1 MTTQRSGLIPNCFT
15 LCGAAI
21 LFLGLLLATG
31 CNTNWPTFKAYIAM
45 VPPSSTTVEAGTST
59 FLMASSVPTG
69 VTWSLS
75 GNGCSGAACGSFTN
89 ATATSVDYVA
99 PDTIT
104 GSSLNVTITAAS
116 TSASSVTSSV
126 TLTVLPVSV
135 SIAPPASDIVAPGN
149 SVQLTAS
156 VTNDLSGDGVTWS
169 LNGVSGCSGAS
180 CGTLSSATPSSVV
193 YTAPPGAAGIGVSV
207 VATSAADPAISA
219 SQSLTVPEL
228 SSAIT
233 FSPTNLPPAIAGQP
247 YTATIA
253 FSGGTAPYTATVSDQ
268 PSWVTVTNTGDSIT
282 LAGTPPA
289 GTTGSDAIQII
300 ATDSSLPV
308 AFTNIAQMTLTT
320 YPTAGVDNGLLSGTY
335 AFYGTGW
342 LDGTSAA
349 TTQPVAYIGSFT
361 TDGNGTITGGEM
373 DMNGGTGMISYS
385 SLAGTYNIDANQVGT
400 MNFLPAGAPA
410 PITFAIGLGGVNNG
424 VSSSGSFTEYDDTT
438 GVSIALSGGSS
449 GMRITGS
456 IALQSS
462 SVLSTSSSPLTGS
475 YAFGMQGRNAVQD
488 ITSTCSAVTASCGPV
503 SLAGAMT
510 MGSDGAITSGM
521 EDITE
526 GETTEAQVPL
536 SGVLD
541 NAGNTDA
548 FGRATGSITASGS
561 SLLDWPSSFILYM
574 VNPQTFYVMSA
585 DAYAGSTLVS
595 GQAMQQN
602 LTDIASTPFSST
614 QPVVA
619 YGNIASTQNYPTA
632 NGNTR
637 VELMLLTMAPTSA
650 TAGSMRGY
658 WFVNASGSFTNN
670 GKIAT
675 SSYTYTVSPNGR
687 VATSNA
693 NVPDMYLTDTNTGF
707 ATSYNSSAGLFQ
719 VQPQTSTTLNAGT
732 YVLSTPIPNSQL
744 TPGESGTVTIPN
756 GGLAAT
762 ASGVAVTGEAYASYG
777 SNTSKLNTEQME
789 NPTLPTSPAPS
800 LLVNEQLTGAMSN
813 TNGLL
818 PNASFTL
825 TPGILA
831 CTATP
836 SATKGTLGGGY
847 IISPTE
853 FACVS
858 GVAGYDTLVLFQ
870 Q

>member
-1 MTTQRSGLIPNCFT
+1 MTTQRSGLIPNCLT
-15 LCGAAI
+15 LCGAAA
-21 LFLGLLLATG
+21 LSLALLLATG
-31 CNTNWPTFKAYIAM
+31 CNTNWPTLKAYIAM

-59 FLMASSVPTG
+59 FLMASSVPTS

-89 ATATSVDYVA
+89 ATTTSVEYVA
-99 PDTIT
+99 PSTIS
-104 GSSLNVTITAAS
+104 GSSLNVTITA
-116 TSASSVTSSV
+116 TSANASSVTSSV

-135 SIAPPASDIVAPGN
+135 SITPPPSDIVAPGN
-149 SVQLTAS
+149 GVQLTAG
-156 VTNDLSGDGVTWS
+156 VTNDLSGNGVTWS

-193 YTAPPGAAGIGVSV
+193 YTAPQGAAGIGVVV

-228 SSAIT
+228 SSAIE

-247 YTATIA
+247 YTATVA
-253 FSGGTAPYTATVSDQ
+253 FSGGTAPYTATVSGQ
-268 PSWVTVTNTGDSIT
+268 PSWVTVTNTSNSIT

-289 GTTGSDAIQII
+289 GTTGSEAIQII

-308 AFTNIAQMTLTT
+308 AFTNIAQMNLTV
-320 YPTAGVDNGLLSGTY
+320 YPTAGVDNSLLSGTY

-373 DMNGGTGMISYS
+373 DMNGGTGVISYS

-410 PITFAIGLGGVNNG
+410 PITLAIGLAGVNNG
-424 VSSSGSFTEYDDTT
+424 VSSYGSFAEYDDTT
-438 GVSIALSGGSS
+438 GVSVSLSGGSS
-449 GMRITGS
+449 GIRISGS

-488 ITSTCSAVTASCGPV
+488 ITSSCSAVTASCGPV

-510 MGSDGAITSGM
+510 MSSAGVITSGM

-526 GETTEAQVPL
+526 GETTEAQVPF
-536 SGVLD
+536 SGALA

-548 FGRATGSITASGS
+548 FGRATGSINISNS
-561 SLLDWPSSFILYM
+561 SLVDWPSDFIVYM
-574 VNPQTFYVMSA
+574 VNPRTFYVMSA
-585 DAYAGSTLVS
+585 DSYSGSTLVS

-614 QPVVA
+614 QPIVI
-619 YGNIASTQNYPTA
+619 YGNVASTQNYPTA

-637 VELMLLTMAPTSA
+637 VELQLITVAPASS
-650 TAGSMRGY
+650 TAGSMSGY
-658 WFVNASGSFTNN
+658 QFVNASGSFTNN
-670 GKIAT
+670 GKIAS
-675 SSYTYTVSPNGR
+675 SSYTYTVSPVGR
-687 VATSNA
+687 VATSND
-693 NVPDMYLTDTNTGF
+693 NVPDMYLADTNTGF
-707 ATSYNSSAGLFQ
+707 ATNYNSSAGLFQ
-719 VQPQTSTTLNAGT
+719 VQSQMSTTLNAGT
-732 YVLSTPIPNSQL
+732 YALSTPVPNSQL
-744 TPGESGTVTIPN
+744 TPGEAGTLTIPG

-762 ASGVAVTGEAYASYG
+762 ASSVAVTGEAYASYG
-777 SNTSKLNTEQME
+777 SNTSKLNTEQIE

-813 TNGLL
+813 TNGVL

-836 SATKGTLGGGY
+836 SSTKGTLGGGY

-858 GVAGYDTLVLFQ
+858 GAAGYDTLVLFQ